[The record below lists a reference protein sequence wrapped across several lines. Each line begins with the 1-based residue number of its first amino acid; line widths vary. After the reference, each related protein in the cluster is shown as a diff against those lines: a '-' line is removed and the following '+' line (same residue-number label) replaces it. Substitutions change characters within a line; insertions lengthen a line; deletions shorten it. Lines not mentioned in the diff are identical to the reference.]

1 MTTFS
6 SPVVLFSPS
15 TSIACR
21 RLAVSAMTLAV
32 SVLAIAAPA
41 RADPFVITAGRLS
54 FQTNGSVG
62 VDISGPGF
70 SLGFADTNPEDFGL
84 PGLAI
89 ENADPFGA
97 TFPVSGHILV
107 NLSATLQRNGEL
119 LLGGVLLDLLFDG
132 PDAPAHRTEAP
143 CDGCTR
149 VAGSAPFHVTG
160 RLHAV
165 GGPNQIV
172 DEAIVGAGTAEVGFV
187 LPPGRTPSAFAA
199 FRFEPVSATPEPG
212 TLLLVASGA
221 LFLRRRSRRHVSART
236 G

>member
-1 MTTFS
+1 MTMFS
-6 SPVVLFSPS
+6 SSVVLFSPTAS
-15 TSIACR
+15 SACR
-21 RLAVSAMTLAV
+21 RLAVSAMTVAV

-41 RADPFVITAGRLS
+41 RADPFLITAGQLTFRA
-54 FQTNGSVG
+54 NGSVG

-97 TFPVSGHILV
+97 TFPVSGHV
-107 NLSATLQRNGEL
+107 FVDLSATLNRSGEVL
-119 LLGGVLLDLLFDG
+119 AGGVLLDLLFDG
-132 PDAPAHRTEAP
+132 PDAPAHRTDAP

-149 VAGSAPFHVTG
+149 VAATAPFHVTG

-187 LPPGRTPSAFAA
+187 LPPGEMPSAFAA
-199 FRFEPVSATPEPG
+199 FRFEPVAATPEPG

-221 LFLRRRSRRHVSART
+221 LFLRCRSRRPVSAPI